1 MAWKVDATQSKIE
14 FSVRHFKVTTVRG
27 HFGSFEGTVTIDE
40 ENPQASSVEGTV
52 NVNTLSTGISPRD
65 ANLRSAAFFDAKRFP
80 RMSFRSTRLGDMEGK
95 SFKVYGEMTIRDVTR
110 EVVFDA
116 VDKGDMPAIQGK
128 RRRAFGASIV
138 LNRKDF
144 DLEWNPLI
152 ETAGIAVS
160 DEVRG
165 TMEIQVME
173 D

>member
-144 DLEWNPLI
+144 GLEWNPLM
-152 ETAGIAVS
+152 ELGGLFVA
-160 DEVRG
+160 DEVAG
-165 TMEIQVME
+165 SLEIQFQE
-173 D
+173 E